1 MLTCVRSIQ
10 FLKLIFKNFKD
21 IKAEIMAFTNNRV
34 GFPTNKY
41 QEDGWFDDS
50 EMTDVCEYAPD
61 QNSPDPGLTDDIM
74 ALEQECDRALRRGDE
89 DAADD
94 AVASLQQCQQLMG
107 VVNDVGRDSDEESR
121 YIPYQPPPQCIEQP
135 LRSDDDDIP
144 LELLHR
150 MHTTQAI
157 VVDKSWPS
165 VHSSLAPLPTRN
177 QHRCRTSFPRVSLFR
192 KAKNVEWIKIS
203 RKHKIPSYFVLSPS
217 SRIREIKTRNYNNW
231 KERNGKTQSKPKVD
245 RSKINNAI
253 KICTTG
259 EGLEKTKP
267 CHHILQG
274 KPCRFGDKCN
284 FAHTPEELSVK
295 MCAYGDQCKHHK
307 KGTCRY
313 PHTAEELHIA
323 TEKARAEMRTQLQ
336 TCILCPQPQRPYR
349 RLLPR
354 RHKVLE
360 GTGEGPQ

>member
-1 MLTCVRSIQ
+1 
-10 FLKLIFKNFKD
+10 
-21 IKAEIMAFTNNRV
+21 MAFTNNCV

-50 EMTDVCEYAPD
+50 EMTDACEYAPD
-61 QNSPDPGLTDDIM
+61 QNFPDPGLADDII
-74 ALEQECDRALRRGDE
+74 ALEQEHDKALRRGDD

-94 AVASLQQCQQLMG
+94 AAASLQQCQQAMEMVDDL
-107 VVNDVGRDSDEESR
+107 DIDSDEESC

-144 LELLHR
+144 LELLHS
-150 MHTTQAI
+150 MHTKQAI
-157 VVDKSWPS
+157 VVNKSWPS
-165 VHSSLAPLPTRN
+165 VHASLAPLPTRN
-177 QHRCRTSFPRVSLFR
+177 QYRCRTSFPRVSLFR

-217 SRIREIKTRNYNNW
+217 SRIREIKTRNYNHW

-267 CHHILQG
+267 CQHILRG

-336 TCILCPQPQRPYR
+336 TCVLCPQPQRPHR

-354 RHKVLE
+354 RRKVSE